1 MFNCNYHHEVLMAK
15 VKLVVSNICWA
26 LFYSNISLS
35 YLTFLLNNERVLYL
49 ALYYTQV
56 YNAISLC

>member
-15 VKLVVSNICWA
+15 VKLVVSNIFWA
-26 LFYSNISLS
+26 LFSNISLS

-49 ALYYTQV
+49 VLYYTQV
-56 YNAISLC
+56 YNDISLY